1 MNAVLI
7 GMRLAVAGGR
17 TGWARLALT
26 ALGVGVGVAL
36 LLLCLTGQSA
46 LQGRAERAAWRDT
59 SPSTPATAPDP
70 MLWLAVSDHFA
81 GEPLHRVHVAALG
94 ARPPVPPGLDRL
106 PSAGEVVVSP
116 GLRTL
121 IATTPRDQLGDRFPG
136 RIVATIGPAALE
148 YPDQLVAVVG
158 YAPERLGELTG
169 AQRVFGIQ
177 TGLSGDYAFTL
188 AARLLIGIV
197 AVLLLVP
204 VAVYIVMVTRIA
216 AVRREQRFAAMR
228 LAGATRTQ
236 LAVTA
241 ATETGVGAVA
251 GAMLGF
257 LGYTAL
263 RPVVAGHLTHGGA
276 RFFDSDLTVAPAWLI
291 VVLAGVPLL
300 AVGAAMTSILG
311 IRITPLGIGGRASR
325 RRPPTAWR
333 IVLLGAGIAGML
345 AIVAGVPWLVEV
357 PPPEGPY
364 MVFLLCLLVG
374 GVFAGPY
381 ICLVAARAMA
391 RLGRRATTLM
401 AARRIAA
408 NPRTF
413 RGVSGVVLAVFAATF
428 MACML
433 SAAGSAPGAAFY
445 GGLRPGVVEIY
456 VGNQPVTRLAPLMGA
471 RTVAIR
477 VHPDDW
483 SSVVS
488 CAELTRIVVA
498 SCPLPE
504 SVRVRGMGR
513 DATIGVMSGAIH
525 ESVPGAAGLP
535 IRALYVLTDGTLAA
549 EERVRTQAALLL
561 PRAIL
566 NTQRDTVLQESR
578 LWAELTTL
586 ARLTTWFVVLLAG
599 CSLTVGVVAGL
610 IERRRPFAL
619 LRASGV
625 RLGELRR
632 ILLLESVVPL
642 VLAVALGAG
651 LGAAASYAM
660 AVAQGD
666 RWFPPGLDFAGGL
679 AAGVLAALAVTAA
692 ALPLMNVT
700 TRYDA
705 VRYE

>member
-1 MNAVLI
+1 MP
-7 GMRLAVAGGR
+7 AGSSR
-17 TGWARLALT
+17 TR
-26 ALGVGVGVAL
+26 
-36 LLLCLTGQSA
+36 
-46 LQGRAERAAWRDT
+46 
-59 SPSTPATAPDP
+59 PAP
-70 MLWLAVSDHFA
+70 
-81 GEPLHRVHVAALG
+81 
-94 ARPPVPPGLDRL
+94 
-106 PSAGEVVVSP
+106 
-116 GLRTL
+116 
-121 IATTPRDQLGDRFPG
+121 
-136 RIVATIGPAALE
+136 
-148 YPDQLVAVVG
+148 VG
-158 YAPERLGELTG
+158 YTPERLGELTG
-169 AQRVFGIQ
+169 AQRVLGIQ

-216 AVRREQRFAAMR
+216 AVRREQRFAVMR

-236 LAVTA
+236 LTVTA

-251 GAMLGF
+251 GAMLGL

-325 RRPPTAWR
+325 RRPPTAHR
-333 IVLLGAGIAGML
+333 LTDGAAGRRNRRH
-345 AIVAGVPWLVEV
+345 ARHRGRCAVAGGSPSERR
-357 PPPEGPY
+357 EQRA
-364 MVFLLCLLVG
+364 G
-374 GVFAGPY
+374 GRVLRWP
-381 ICLVAARAMA
+381 AA
-391 RLGRRATTLM
+391 
-401 AARRIAA
+401 
-408 NPRTF
+408 
-413 RGVSGVVLAVFAATF
+413 
-428 MACML
+428 
-433 SAAGSAPGAAFY
+433 
-445 GGLRPGVVEIY
+445 GVVEIY

-504 SVRVRGMGR
+504 SVRARGMGR

-610 IERRRPFAL
+610 IERRRS
-619 LRASGV
+619 R
-625 RLGELRR
+625 
-632 ILLLESVVPL
+632 
-642 VLAVALGAG
+642 
-651 LGAAASYAM
+651 
-660 AVAQGD
+660 
-666 RWFPPGLDFAGGL
+666 
-679 AAGVLAALAVTAA
+679 
-692 ALPLMNVT
+692 
-700 TRYDA
+700 
-705 VRYE
+705 